1 MSQKLKHLLKHLLE
15 VRQVQGQTD
24 RYHYQ
29 EHKTLDGNLLAMSQN
44 WKNRDHI
51 RSATCQATESKWA
64 SKRSHPGR
72 REVLKGGQNL
82 ASFLS
87 ENHGDGLSTDIPKQT
102 LAYIHML
109 RTHFSLEN
117 IFKFF
122 LWLQIFK
129 QNVGAPQCLAW
140 GTCFSIH
147 H

>member
-1 MSQKLKHLLKHLLE
+1 M
-15 VRQVQGQTD
+15 
-24 RYHYQ
+24 
-29 EHKTLDGNLLAMSQN
+29 LAMLEKQRSYPVSNMSGSREHMGKQTKSS
-44 WKNRDHI
+44 WK
-51 RSATCQATESKWA
+51 
-64 SKRSHPGR
+64 
-72 REVLKGGQNL
+72 KGGQNL
-82 ASFLS
+82 PSFLS
-87 ENHGDGLSTDIPKQT
+87 ENHVDGLSTDIPKQT